1 MPAFDDLDIV
11 AGQGTVGLE
20 IAEQCADLD
29 VTPDDVVVPCS
40 GGGLVAGIALAL
52 EARIPGARLDGG
64 ACGVRRPPALASQ
77 PASVCGTSG

>member
-1 MPAFDDLDIV
+1 M
-11 AGQGTVGLE
+11 GLE

-64 ACGVRRPPALASQ
+64 ACGFDDHQRSLAAGRRVRN
-77 PASVCGTSG
+77 SG